1 MLFVTLGALG
11 VLLALAAVAGRDYD
25 VNDTVDDNEND
36 AQLEAVLSE
45 LESED
50 APSGGLIAKAL
61 GAVVGTIGGMFKGP
75 KAKLK
80 PEDDEEDEGLE
91 DEDGDLDDDADMDA
105 EDDDEDEDLDD
116 EGDEGGYGGDDNDDE
131 DIAAI
136 LEQYGLSDKKAKGKD
151 AKGKPP
157 VRKSVVDIADEEIP
171 DIIGAD
177 ELVKGLLGVFDVAL
191 DERDRELRRFMR
203 KQIDG
208 LRKAIGDNRQTLPD
222 PRMPVHPAPAV
233 SPHTALLARQF
244 DTPPV
249 APQGP
254 ADGIAVTMEKALI
267 ARVISAAEATS
278 LQRAFGTDDWSDKH
292 ALRLSEIEQ
301 RLSG

>member
-45 LESED
+45 LEAEET
-50 APSGGLIAKAL
+50 PSGGLIAKAL
-61 GAVVGTIGGMFKGP
+61 GAVVGSIGGMFKGP

-80 PEDDEEDEGLE
+80 PEDDEEDEDLE
-91 DEDGDLDDDADMDA
+91 DEDLDG
-105 EDDDEDEDLDD
+105 DDEDEDLEDEDEDD

-208 LRKAIGDNRQTLPD
+208 LRKAIGDGRQALPD
-222 PRMPVHPAPAV
+222 PRMPVRPAPAV